1 MGPQMTPSDFYLK
14 PQFQPSFS
22 STIAIFR
29 FYIGMYLFSLL
40 WMNFHYF
47 ILLQKNY
54 EFRPW
59 INLNNFEID
68 DIERLVDVTQ
78 HELLSLY
85 CLASISARMTRI
97 D

>member
-1 MGPQMTPSDFYLK
+1 
-14 PQFQPSFS
+14 
-22 STIAIFR
+22 
-29 FYIGMYLFSLL
+29 
-40 WMNFHYF
+40 MNFHYF

-78 HELLSLY
+78 HELF
-85 CLASISARMTRI
+85 
-97 D
+97 